1 MKEKK
6 TVYIVTGLPRS
17 GTSMMMRMLLAGG
30 LEVVSDNVRQADEDN
45 PEGYFELESVK
56 NVKEDTSWLADAG
69 GKVVKMVSMLLYD
82 LPLDYEYKVIF
93 MRREM
98 AEILA
103 SQKAMLA
110 RKGEKQK
117 QSDGEMGKLYERHL
131 KEILEWLAR
140 QTNISFV
147 EIDYNQIM
155 NDPLSEINKLNSF
168 LGGLLSSDKM
178 AEIVNTDLYR
188 QRREEAAG
196 EKEHKEGQDEDSSIN
211 EDEQSQIEAQL
222 KSLGYM

>member
-17 GTSMMMRMLLAGG
+17 GTSMMMKMLLVGG
-30 LEVVSDNVRQADEDN
+30 MEVVSDNVRQADEDN
-45 PEGYFELESVK
+45 PEGYYELESVK
-56 NVKEDTSWLADAG
+56 NVKEDTSWLADAE

-82 LPLDYEYKVIF
+82 LPFDHEYKVVF

-110 RKGEKQK
+110 RKGEEPKQN
-117 QSDGEMGKLYERHL
+117 DGEMGELYERHL
-131 KEILEWLAR
+131 QEILEWLAR
-140 QTNISFV
+140 QTNISFM

-178 AEIVNTDLYR
+178 AEIVNTDFYR
-188 QRREEAAG
+188 QRREEAG
-196 EKEHKEGQDEDSSIN
+196 EKEKKEGQVEDSSIN